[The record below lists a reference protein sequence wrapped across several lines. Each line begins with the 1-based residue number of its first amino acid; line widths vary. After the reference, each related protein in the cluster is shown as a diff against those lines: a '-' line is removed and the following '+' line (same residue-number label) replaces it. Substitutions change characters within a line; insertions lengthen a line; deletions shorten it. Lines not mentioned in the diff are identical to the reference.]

1 MDMKITQRDKRTLML
16 TGIAAVAIIFWFVVV
31 DGFLSDWKEVRSDL
45 SIRRSK
51 FESIASSEGLSA
63 ADKGLF
69 SIVPVFASPGP
80 EDTQGP
86 AYMKKFNEQ
95 LKKLG
100 IKAELKYLKSL
111 KSKSASGYK
120 TLRLQSQGRCKYTQ
134 AIDLMGKLYENPLF
148 VSIEQLTITPD
159 PKKLGEVEFTL
170 VTSTFAK

>member
-1 MDMKITQRDKRTLML
+1 MFTA
-16 TGIAAVAIIFWFVVV
+16 IAAVAILFWFVVV

-51 FESIASSEGLSA
+51 FESVASSENLST
-63 ADKGLF
+63 ADKGIF
-69 SIVPVFASPGP
+69 SIVPVFQSPGS
-80 EDTQGP
+80 EQTQGP

-111 KSKSASGYK
+111 RSKSASGYK

-134 AIDLMGKLYENPLF
+134 VIDLLGKLYENPFF
-148 VSIEQLTITPD
+148 VSVEQLTITPD
-159 PKKLGEVEFTL
+159 PKKKGEVEFTL